1 MNFESLKAFAMQ
13 SPMLSLAFVGL
24 TIAIVYTEISRFFTG
39 YKTVNSAGLTAL
51 INREDAQVFDVS
63 AIADFDKGHIAGAK
77 NIVLSQISAE
87 NKLLAKAKEQPV
99 VLVCRSGIQ
108 SAEAAKKLVKAG
120 FAKVFWLDG
129 GVAAWQ
135 QADLPLVKGKN

>member
-1 MNFESLKAFAMQ
+1 MNFESLQTFATQ

-24 TIAIVYTEISRFFTG
+24 TVAIIYTEIARFFTG
-39 YKTVNSAGLTAL
+39 YKTVNPASLTAL
-51 INREDAQVFDVS
+51 INRDDAQVIDVS
-63 AIADFDKGHIAGAK
+63 AIADFDKGHIAGSK
-77 NIVLSQISAE
+77 NVVLSQIGPD
-87 NKLLAKAKEQPV
+87 NKLLKAKDHPI
-99 VLVCRSGIQ
+99 VLVCRTGIQ
-108 SAEAAKKLVKAG
+108 SSDAAKKLVKAG